1 MPLKSGLTMNARKH
15 VWIGTI
21 GLLCVLCAGVVIA
34 AHPQQATPPTP
45 QTQQNAEPQSPPT
58 DPQDPRYKLNV
69 QVELVNVVATV
80 LDEQGKYMDGLKLDD
95 FQVFEDG
102 QEQKISFFSHDLRV
116 PISVGVLI
124 DNSGSMRHKLQQA
137 LQTVREIAL
146 ALGPQDEMFVMS
158 FNSDVE
164 VRHHFTPNMQEIQR
178 SMRDIKAGGETA
190 AYDAIQQGIDEMKM
204 AKHNKKILLLVTDGF
219 DTKSHINSGQVE
231 DILKRAEVL
240 VYAIGIDDDDD
251 DPLVLRRTRYHIYHY
266 MLGRLTS
273 ISGGRAFRLFTGRN
287 YALNSL
293 AQVLLEELHQQY
305 TLSYYPTSERD
316 KNAWRQ
322 IDVKVK
328 KSGSQIRH
336 RTGYYANQTT
346 AKTSN

>member
-1 MPLKSGLTMNARKH
+1 MNARKH

-45 QTQQNAEPQSPPT
+45 QTQQNAEPQPPPT